1 MSRFFLFACL
11 MCVSFAICAQKQ
23 YSLTNIIEQAKIQSP
38 ASRQAETRME
48 NRYWQYRLFKS
59 NYNPQLSLFGGLPD
73 YNRDFF
79 GNRQDNGQII
89 FQSREQTNSNLGLG
103 LQQPL
108 AFSGGN
114 ISVNSFLNQFND
126 ITGDFTQWNT
136 TLVNV
141 RLDQPLF
148 AFNDLKWDKRTE
160 PLRYEESKREYVEE
174 LEFISQQS
182 VDRFFDYLD
191 AQVNLEIS
199 SFNLANN
206 DTIYNIEQGRYN
218 IGTTSKDKL
227 LQVELQ
233 LLRSQQEVAQAQ
245 LDLETSR
252 LALITYLG
260 LNPAE
265 AFELLLPES
274 LPEFVP
280 SEAEALTYAKSN
292 RADFLAF
299 ERRRMEAQREVARA
313 KADRFSANF
322 SAAFGLNAAGA
333 TFDESYNDPNNQ
345 QRVNL
350 TLSMPLIDWG
360 RNKASRRTAVANQQL
375 TEFVIRQEEQNFE
388 QEVITQVKQFAV
400 LRIQIEISKK
410 SDDVAQERYLVAQNR
425 YLIGKIDITNLN
437 IALTEKDAA
446 RRSYI
451 AALRSFWTSYFELR
465 RLTLYDFVNA
475 ELLYT
480 QDEG

>member
-1 MSRFFLFACL
+1 MSRFFLS
-11 MCVSFAICAQKQ
+11 MCVLCVTLTLNAQKR
-23 YSLTNIIEQAKIQSP
+23 YSLTDIIEQAKSQSP
-38 ASRQAETRME
+38 ASKQAETRKE

-59 NYNPQLSLFGGLPD
+59 DYNPQLSLFGALPN

-79 GNRQDNGQII
+79 GNRQDNGQIV

-114 ISVNSFLNQFND
+114 VSVNSFLNQFND

-141 RLDQPLF
+141 QLNQPLF
-148 AFNDLKWDKRTE
+148 AFNELKWAKRTE
-160 PLRYEESKREYVEE
+160 PVRFEESKREYVEE
-174 LEFISQQS
+174 LEFISGES

-199 SFNLANN
+199 SYNLANN

-233 LLRSQQEVAQAQ
+233 LLRSRQEVAQAQ

-260 LNPAE
+260 LNSGE
-265 AFELLLPES
+265 SFELLLPEVIPDFT
-274 LPEFVP
+274 PE
-280 SEAEALTYAKSN
+280 ERTALTYAKAN

-299 ERRRMEAQREVARA
+299 ERRRMEAQRDVARA
-313 KADRFSANF
+313 KADRFSANLT
-322 SAAFGLNAAGA
+322 AAYGLNAAGE
-333 TFDESYNDPNNQ
+333 TFDDSYNDANNQ
-345 QRVNL
+345 QRINV
-350 TLSMPLIDWG
+350 TFSMPLIDWG
-360 RNKASRRTAVANQQL
+360 RNKASRRTAIANQQL
-375 TEFVIRQEEQNFE
+375 TEFVIRQQEQNFE
-388 QEVITQVKQFAV
+388 QEVITQVKQFEV

-410 SDDVAQERYLVAQNR
+410 SDEVAQERYLVAQNR

-451 AALRSFWTSYFELR
+451 ASLRSFWASYYELR
-465 RLTLYDFVNA
+465 RLTLYDFVNQ

-480 QDEG
+480 QE

>member
-1 MSRFFLFACL
+1 MSKYFLSLCLLFASVAL
-11 MCVSFAICAQKQ
+11 YAQKQ
-23 YSLTNIIEQAKIQSP
+23 YSLIDIIEQAKSQSP
-38 ASRQAETRME
+38 AFRQAETRKE
-48 NRYWQYRLFKS
+48 NLYWQYRSFKAD
-59 NYNPQLSLFGGLPD
+59 YNPSLSLFGGVPN

-79 GNRQDNGQII
+79 GNRQDTGEII
-89 FQSREQTNSNLGLG
+89 YQSREQTNSNLGLG
-103 LQQPL
+103 LSQPL

-126 ITGDFTQWNT
+126 ISSGFKTWNS

-148 AFNDLKWDKRTE
+148 GFNDLKWAQKTE

-174 LEFISQQS
+174 LEFISKEA
-182 VDRFFDYLD
+182 VDRFFNFLD

-233 LLRSQQEVAQAQ
+233 LLRSQQDVAQAR
-245 LDLETSR
+245 LDLETSK

-260 LNPAE
+260 LDPTE
-265 AFELLLPES
+265 SFELQLPEQ
-274 LPEFVP
+274 LPEFEP
-280 SEAEALTYAKSN
+280 NENEALTYAKAN
-292 RADFLAF
+292 RADFVAF
-299 ERRRMEAQREVARA
+299 ERRRMEAKQEVARA
-313 KADRFSANF
+313 KANRFSANL
-322 SAAFGLNAAGA
+322 SAAYGLNAAGE
-333 TFDESYNDPNNQ
+333 TFGDSYSDPNNQ
-345 QRVNL
+345 QRVNV

-360 RNKASRRTAVANQQL
+360 RNKASRKTAIANQQL

-388 QEVITQVKQFAV
+388 QEVLTQVKQFAV
-400 LRIQIEISKK
+400 LRNQIAISKK
-410 SDDVAQERYLVAQNR
+410 SDEVAQERYLVAQNR

-437 IALTEKDAA
+437 IALNEKDAA

-451 AALRSFWTSYFELR
+451 GSLRSFWNSYFELR
-465 RLTLYDFVNA
+465 RLTLYDFVNG

-480 QDEG
+480 PEQD

>member
-1 MSRFFLFACL
+1 MNRFFL
-11 MCVSFAICAQKQ
+11 CVCFLWASIALTAQQK
-23 YSLTNIIEQAKIQSP
+23 YSLTDIIEQAKSQSP
-38 ASRQAETRME
+38 ASKQAETRKE
-48 NRYWQYRLFKS
+48 NRYWQYRLFRS
-59 NYNPQLSLFGGLPD
+59 DYNPQLSLFGALPN

-141 RLDQPLF
+141 QLDQPLF
-148 AFNDLKWDKRTE
+148 AFNDLKWAKQTE

-174 LEFISQQS
+174 LEFISRES
-182 VDRFFDYLD
+182 VDRFFDFLD

-233 LLRSQQEVAQAQ
+233 LLRSQQDVAQAQ
-245 LDLETSR
+245 LDLETSK

-260 LNPAE
+260 LNSGE
-265 AFELLLPES
+265 NFELQLPES
-274 LPEFVP
+274 LPDFIPE
-280 SEAEALTYAKSN
+280 EEQALTFAKAN

-299 ERRRMEAQREVARA
+299 ERRRMEAEREVARA
-313 KADRFSANF
+313 KADRFSANL
-322 SAAFGLNAAGA
+322 SAAYGLNAAGE
-333 TFDESYNDPNNQ
+333 TFDESYTDSNNQ
-345 QRVNL
+345 QRINV

-360 RNKASRRTAVANQQL
+360 RNKASRKTALANQQL
-375 TEFVIRQEEQNFE
+375 TEFVIRQQEQNFE

-400 LRIQIEISKK
+400 LRNQIAISKK
-410 SDDVAQERYLVAQNR
+410 SDEVAQERYLVAQNR

-446 RRSYI
+446 KRSYI

-465 RLTLYDFVNA
+465 RLTLYDFVNN

-480 QDEG
+480 QE